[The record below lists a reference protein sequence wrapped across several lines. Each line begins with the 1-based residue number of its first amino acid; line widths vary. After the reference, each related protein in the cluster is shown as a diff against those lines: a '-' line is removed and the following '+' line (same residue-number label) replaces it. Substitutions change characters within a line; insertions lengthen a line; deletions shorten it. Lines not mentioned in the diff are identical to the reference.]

1 MLPAYMVVLG
11 LCLIIGICGSNAI
24 TAMSESELYDGR
36 ITVVI
41 DAGHGGED
49 GGATSCAGILESE
62 YNLQI
67 AKRLDALLHLLGIKT
82 KMVRTTDISVYTKG
96 STIAEKK
103 ISDLKE
109 RVMIVNS
116 ASNAILVS
124 IHQNY
129 FPQAKYS
136 GAQVF
141 YGEHTQSKTFARQT
155 QAMLISNLNEGSNR
169 TAKKAEGIYLMQKV
183 TCPAILVECG
193 FLSNPQEEALLRS
206 DVYQRKLCCV
216 LATAIVSQIETMQT
230 PS

>member
-1 MLPAYMVVLG
+1 MLPAYVIVLG
-11 LCLIIGICGSNAI
+11 LCLLIGIGGSHAI
-24 TAMSESELYDGR
+24 TAMSENELYDGR
-36 ITVVI
+36 ITVII

-49 GGATSCAGILESE
+49 GGATSCVGILESE

-67 AKRLDALLHLLGIKT
+67 AKRLNALLHLLGIKT
-82 KMVRTTDISVYTKG
+82 KMIRTTDISVYTKG

-109 RVMIVNS
+109 RVRLVNS
-116 ASNAILVS
+116 TSNAILVS

-129 FPQAKYS
+129 FPQAQYS

-141 YGEHTQSKTFARQT
+141 YGEHTQSKTFAQQT
-155 QAMLISNLNEGSNR
+155 QTLLVANLNEGSSR
-169 TAKKAEGIYLMQKV
+169 IAKKADGIYLMQKV

-206 DVYQRKLCCV
+206 DAYQKKLCCV
-216 LATAIVSQIETMQT
+216 LSCAVLTQIETMQT